1 MVTLRRSGMAMPDPS
16 PSGNKRTEAVVAFL
30 KRATL
35 PAIQPLRSGEDN
47 QERSSERRL
56 DNTAR

>member
-1 MVTLRRSGMAMPDPS
+1 MAMSDSAPIPK
-16 PSGNKRTEAVVAFL
+16 NRAEAVVAFL

-35 PAIQPLRSGEDN
+35 PAIQPLRGDDPA
-47 QERSSERRL
+47 QEASRERRL